1 MLANAG
7 PLLQFAKE
15 DTVEALCEVSRSFN
29 NTASGCRVLLSCH
42 PTNTASGCRFLL
54 SCHLTDIASG
64 CRFLLSC
71 HLTDIASGC
80 RFLLSCHLTDIAS
93 GCSLLLITFSL
104 RNVTQMKPEILG
116 ELCFSFLVPSVWN
129 SLPAIY
135 PFVTCL

>member
-42 PTNTASGCRFLL
+42 
-54 SCHLTDIASG
+54 LTDIASG

-71 HLTDIASGC
+71 HPTNTASGC
-80 RFLLSCHLTDIAS
+80 RVLLSCHLTDIAS